1 MERRLFAWH
10 FSRIVVL
17 LGLCLCLLGPS
28 YCAADVIEGQA
39 AILNGNLD
47 AARQQ
52 AHEDAMRAYVEQKV
66 GVHIQGTT
74 EVDMG
79 MVVIEGDVFAVDNR
93 ALSRSGSR
101 AASTTSRWI

>member
-1 MERRLFAWH
+1 MMERRLFAWH

-52 AHEDAMRAYVEQKV
+52 AR
-66 GVHIQGTT
+66 
-74 EVDMG
+74 
-79 MVVIEGDVFAVDNR
+79 
-93 ALSRSGSR
+93 
-101 AASTTSRWI
+101 